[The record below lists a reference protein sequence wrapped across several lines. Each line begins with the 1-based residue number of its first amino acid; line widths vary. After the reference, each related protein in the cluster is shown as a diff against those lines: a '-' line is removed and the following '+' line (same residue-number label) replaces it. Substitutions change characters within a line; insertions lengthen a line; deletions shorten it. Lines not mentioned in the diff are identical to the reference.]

1 MLSPPGGGAEA
12 AAGRRRTNGV
22 LWLYPP
28 VGQGGRVLELAPA
41 LILGGQAFVVG
52 LSGAMSPGSYL
63 TVTVARTLQ
72 RGPLSASLMLV
83 GHALLEAALLVGF
96 AFGLQQV
103 LRQQTVTTVLAVAG
117 GAVLL
122 WMGFGLVAG
131 AARGTFGVDPRSGE
145 SFGMSGHPLAAIAQG
160 SIVSLSN
167 PWWTIWW
174 ATIGVKLASDGLR
187 LGAVGVLAFFVGHQL
202 ADVAWYELVIQAVH
216 RSKRLLTPAVYGVV
230 MGVLGVALLYMGLRF
245 VGQGLGF
252 ELPWLPF

>member
-1 MLSPPGGGAEA
+1 M
-12 AAGRRRTNGV
+12 
-22 LWLYPP
+22 
-28 VGQGGRVLELAPA
+28 GQGGRVLELAPA

-96 AFGLQQV
+96 AFGLQHV
-103 LRQQTVTTVLAVAG
+103 LRQQTVTTVLALAG

-122 WMGFGLVAG
+122 WMGFALVSG
-131 AARGTFGVDPRSGE
+131 AARGTFGADLEGAGGS
-145 SFGMSGHPLAAIAQG
+145 GMSGHPLAAIAQG

-167 PWWTIWW
+167 PWWTLWW
-174 ATIGVKLASDGLR
+174 ATIGVKLASDGLQ
-187 LGAVGVLAFFVGHQL
+187 LGVVGVLAFFMGHQL

-216 RSKRLLTPAVYGVV
+216 RGKRLLTPAVYGVV

-245 VGQGLGF
+245 IGQGLGF